1 MERKKNSKKTSPDID
16 SLSPWQHR
24 LHEIIFEADTRE
36 GKLFD
41 VALFAMIALSIIL
54 VMTESVVHS
63 PGVATVCE
71 YCGQDLPDV
80 TSATPPTPDSSSST
94 LHRVLVA
101 AEILLTVVFTI
112 EYVLRILC
120 VGQPLRYVC
129 SFFGIIDLL
138 SILPTYI
145 AIIMWLGS
153 GGSYSETTA
162 ALGSLAIVRAF
173 RLLRVFR
180 VLKLAQYL
188 SEANLMLH
196 SLRRTAAK
204 ITVFF
209 LFVMVVCLILGT
221 TVYVV
226 EGGPQGTSGDFT
238 NIPSSVYWA
247 IVTVTTVGY
256 GDMAPVTWLGQAIAA
271 TAMIIGYSIIV
282 VPTGIVTAEMMASH
296 QGEGTVTTRACHEC
310 SREGHAVDADYCK
323 YCGLEL

>member
-1 MERKKNSKKTSPDID
+1 MDRTPKKNQRSPELK
-16 SLSPWQHR
+16 SLAPWQHR

-41 VALFAMIALSIIL
+41 VALFALIALSIIL
-54 VMTESVVHS
+54 VMTESVLNS
-63 PGVATVCE
+63 PPKQFCKS
-71 YCGQDLPDV
+71 CGHAISIGSESSPDRAV
-80 TSATPPTPDSSSST
+80 ELATPQKTGLNT
-94 LHRVLVA
+94 WLVS
-101 AEILLTVVFTI
+101 AEIVLTLLFTI

-120 VGQPLRYVC
+120 VGKPLNYVF
-129 SFFGIIDLL
+129 SFFGIVDLF

-145 AIIMWLGS
+145 AIAMWRGS
-153 GGSYSETTA
+153 GSTYAEATA
-162 ALGSLAIVRAF
+162 ALGSLTIVRAL

-204 ITVFF
+204 IIVFL

-226 EGGPQGTSGDFT
+226 EGGPQGTGDFQD
-238 NIPSSVYWA
+238 IPSSVYWA

-256 GDMAPVTWLGQAIAA
+256 GDMAPSTWLGQSLAA
-271 TAMIIGYSIIV
+271 MAMIIGYSIIV
-282 VPTGIVTAEMMASH
+282 VPTGIVTAEMMAVHS
-296 QGEGTVTTRACHEC
+296 GSVSTRACHEC
-310 SREGHAVDADYCK
+310 SRDGHALDADYCK
-323 YCGLEL
+323 FCGYEL